1 MLIDIHLED
10 RKVLVVGGGKIAE
23 RKTLQL
29 LDSGSEVTL
38 VGQGFTKKLIELDKS
53 GQVNL
58 EKKDVVDGILP
69 LYRKLEPSI
78 IIIASNNK
86 LLNEKV
92 AKEARTLGSLVCVVD
107 NPSLSDFFIPAV
119 AKVDNIRIAVST
131 KGKSPAMAGVIRSRV
146 EKMITMKDIHSVELQ
161 SYARNIAKN
170 HILSPNERRK
180 ILLQIIEN
188 NKINTF
194 LINDQVSEA
203 KDLVKKIILQV
214 GKSN

>member
-1 MLIDIHLED
+1 MLIDIRLED
-10 RKVLVVGGGKIAE
+10 HKVLVVGGGKIAE

-38 VGQGFTKKLIELDKS
+38 VGQEFTKKLIELDES

-58 EKKDVVDGILP
+58 EKKEVIDGILRS
-69 LYRKLEPSI
+69 YRKLELSI
-78 IIIASNNK
+78 VIVASDNK

-92 AKEARTLGSLVCVVD
+92 AKEARTLGLLVCVVD
-107 NPSLSDFFIPAV
+107 NPSISDFFIPAV
-119 AKVDNIRIAVST
+119 AKVGNIRVAVST
-131 KGKSPAMAGVIRSRV
+131 KGKSPAMAGVIRRRI
-146 EKMITMKDIHSVELQ
+146 EKMITMKDIRSIELQ

-180 ILLQIIEN
+180 VLLQIIEN

-194 LINDQVSEA
+194 LENDQVSEA
-203 KDLVKKIILQV
+203 KDLVKKIIVQA